1 MSKFTKNSPEVIG
14 AKMICKSHFI
24 YNDSI
29 PPSEKVLIKNVMIE
43 PGKKY
48 SCRWGKLMFE
58 IETNIGVFISSKEI
72 KKYQNNLTSART
84 CGGASVNWCKYIGE
98 EVMVVTGP
106 SNAHGWLWIYFAW

>member
-58 IETNIGVFISSKEI
+58 IETNIGVFISAEGI
-72 KKYQNNLTSART
+72 RDHQNNLTSART
-84 CGGASVNWCKYIGE
+84 RGGASVNWCDYIGK

>member
-14 AKMICKSHFI
+14 AKMICRSHFI

-43 PGKKY
+43 PGGKY
-48 SCRWGKLMFE
+48 LSYWKNKMYE
-58 IETNIGVFISSKEI
+58 IETNIGVFISAKDI

-84 CGGASVNWCKYIGE
+84 RGGASVDWCEYIGK
-98 EVMVVTGP
+98 EVRVVTGLSEAP
-106 SNAHGWLWIYFAW
+106 GWLWIYFAW